1 MVYSQRSYHQLPM
14 ITMKVTAALPL
25 HLFSVVSHSSLHL
38 SYFDHT
44 VQTLQTPFMPTQV
57 PTSLSSRCNKLLPFS
72 GSYIYLI
79 FFVQLTSPKSP
90 ITAGSGSTPPKYL
103 QDYIL
108 SSLLG
113 LCELWDNLLLNVLI
127 FLGYFCSFVCW
138 KKVMLQWALLG
149 EQVLFLLL
157 LFFHALAGHII
168 LTELLPLNHNCSLFT
183 GHLCL
188 IPGGGY
194 SWTLMSN

>member
-57 PTSLSSRCNKLLPFS
+57 PTSLSSRCNKLHPFS
-72 GSYIYLI
+72 GSYICLI

-90 ITAGSGSTPPKYL
+90 ITTGSGSTPPKYL

-113 LCELWDNLLLNVLI
+113 LCELWDNLLLNVDGDVDI
-127 FLGYFCSFVCW
+127 SRI
-138 KKVMLQWALLG
+138 
-149 EQVLFLLL
+149 LLL
-157 LFFHALAGHII
+157 VCLFKKGDAPVGVVRRAGAFFFVVV
-168 LTELLPLNHNCSLFT
+168 LSCSCWPYYFNWVVA
-183 GHLCL
+183 
-188 IPGGGY
+188 IKP
-194 SWTLMSN
+194 